1 MTTQET
7 LDVHLKIIKD
17 LMTKVD
23 QVDAEYLSKF
33 FLIGVDVGRAC
44 AQKEH
49 LEKEIELLKL
59 QTIEKIEIKNEN

>member
-17 LMTKVD
+17 LMAKVD
-23 QVDAEYLSKF
+23 KVDVEYIERF

-44 AQKEH
+44 AQKDH
-49 LEKEIELLKL
+49 IEKEIELLKL
-59 QTIEKIEIKNEN
+59 QTLAKIEN